1 MLIDLSLR
9 FTPIW
14 HLTSHFSFD
23 ELLHG
28 TASQKCTYVSQKR
41 LPLSELQQYL
51 ESMRNEWLKS
61 TSMVKNE
68 NYSVE

>member
-28 TASQKCTYVSQKR
+28 TASQKCAYVSQKR

-51 ESMRNEWLKS
+51 ESMRNE
-61 TSMVKNE
+61 
-68 NYSVE
+68 